1 MIDAPGTVNW
11 GASGINGSGSIV
23 GTYNLTASPGTHHG
37 FFNVGGNFTL
47 IDAQE
52 ASTVLTFPGLRT
64 SVISWDITLMS
75 IIHAM
80 VF

>member
-47 IDAQE
+47 M
-52 ASTVLTFPGLRT
+52 TVLTSPGLT
-64 SVISWDITLMS
+64 ISVISWNITLMP